1 MLRELAEYPNSFAPL
16 GPDDERIETDRYTL
30 CMGNSA
36 RWNTVQRQRFEADEV
51 DAVLEEVRDHLRARG
66 GTRTQ
71 WEIGSRARPEDLV
84 ELLRARGLV
93 PDREP
98 YATAMVLRSEP
109 EPPGDVVARPVE
121 TFEEYRAASEV
132 QHVAFEMPGA
142 FDDTGL
148 RQRWERS
155 PNVTFAAWIDGQIVG
170 AATGA
175 PTPHGV
181 ILYGGATHPDA
192 RGRGAYRALVH
203 ARWLDAVARGTPLLV
218 TQAGRMSQPILE
230 RLGFEAVGW
239 NHVLVDEFDPTP
251 VVSSQP

>member
-1 MLRELAEYPNSFAPL
+1 VLRELAEYPNSFGPL

-30 CMGNSA
+30 CLGNRA
-36 RWNTVQRQRFEADEV
+36 RWNTVQRQRFGANEV
-51 DAVLEEVRDHLRARG
+51 DDVLEEVRAHLRARG
-66 GTRTQ
+66 ATRTQ
-71 WEIGSRARPEDLV
+71 WEIGSHARPENLV
-84 ELLRARGLV
+84 ELLTERGLV

-109 EPPGDVVARPVE
+109 APPPSDVVVRPVE
-121 TFEEYRAASEV
+121 TYEEYRSASEV
-132 QHVAFEMPGA
+132 QHVAFEMPEP

-148 RQRWERS
+148 RERWERS
-155 PNVTFAAWIDGQIVG
+155 PNVTFAAWVDDRIVG

-203 ARWLDAVARGTPLLV
+203 ARWVDAVKRGTPLLV
-218 TQAGRMSQPILE
+218 TQAGSMSQPILT

-239 NHVLVDEFDPTP
+239 NHVLVDEF
-251 VVSSQP
+251 